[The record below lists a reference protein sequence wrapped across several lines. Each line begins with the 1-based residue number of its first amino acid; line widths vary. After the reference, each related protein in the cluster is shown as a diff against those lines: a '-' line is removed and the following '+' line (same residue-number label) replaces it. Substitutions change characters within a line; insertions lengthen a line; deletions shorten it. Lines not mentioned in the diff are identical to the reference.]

1 MNIQALTS
9 TKISFSRNIKSD
21 NKERYLK
28 IPPDSRISEAKGFKK
43 SKIKPSYPLNYYV
56 KDLKTS
62 ASRFY
67 KPQKFDGT
75 LSPECFYIRMNFYQK
90 NKKWAQEM
98 VETTKT
104 LSSLMKQDVDFPI
117 ILQIAENSV
126 SKMNHNL
133 NYGARRSIEGSAAP
147 YFPLLRKGRGEEYVH
162 RYEEKLGTQDT
173 FYPVALGKHAFD
185 TNTVEVTHFDMTG
198 AYIIQYPYL
207 NSTSNSNL
215 NIAKEIYDELKTKKN
230 PSKEEV
236 MAAVAKIQW
245 YIAQETP
252 YLKGSDSIANLIT
265 KAIMYS
271 YDLPISPLKA
281 GISLDFEAF
290 YQHLHEYVKNY
301 PSYFEINPI
310 ESQGQK

>member
-147 YFPLLRKGRGEEYVH
+147 YFPFSTEFTPPPFGE
-162 RYEEKLGTQDT
+162 
-173 FYPVALGKHAFD
+173 
-185 TNTVEVTHFDMTG
+185 
-198 AYIIQYPYL
+198 
-207 NSTSNSNL
+207 
-215 NIAKEIYDELKTKKN
+215 
-230 PSKEEV
+230 
-236 MAAVAKIQW
+236 
-245 YIAQETP
+245 
-252 YLKGSDSIANLIT
+252 
-265 KAIMYS
+265 
-271 YDLPISPLKA
+271 
-281 GISLDFEAF
+281 GI
-290 YQHLHEYVKNY
+290 N
-301 PSYFEINPI
+301 
-310 ESQGQK
+310 